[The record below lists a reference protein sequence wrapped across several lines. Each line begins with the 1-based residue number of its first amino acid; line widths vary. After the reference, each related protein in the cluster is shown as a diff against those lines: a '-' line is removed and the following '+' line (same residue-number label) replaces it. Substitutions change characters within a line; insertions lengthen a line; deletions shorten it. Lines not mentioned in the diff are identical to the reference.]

1 MTLPISLTLPHRSQR
16 NNFSTDTNPK
26 KRERSTEPALIFQ
39 RSEIIKCPRFL
50 AVDQPLLHIL
60 GLVILQNAFS
70 VSISIRHTPTHTC
83 SSSSNDLPVSL
94 SLRPPIPPL
103 PVLPDSQN
111 YGRCSQRL
119 WRILACCLSSASCR
133 PHSVGMYFP
142 PLYCFSSS
150 CILNDRAGIL
160 PLTLHLRILGN
171 APRAQ

>member
-1 MTLPISLTLPHRSQR
+1 M
-16 NNFSTDTNPK
+16 
-26 KRERSTEPALIFQ
+26 KRERSTPALIFQ

-70 VSISIRHTPTHTC
+70 VSISICHTPTHTC
-83 SSSSNDLPVSL
+83 SPSSNDLPVSL
-94 SLRPPIPPL
+94 SFRPSIPPL

-119 WRILACCLSSASCR
+119 RGILACCLSSASCR
-133 PHSVGMYFP
+133 THSVSMYSS
-142 PLYCFSSS
+142 PLYFLSSS
-150 CILNDRAGIL
+150 CILIVHAGIL

-171 APRAQ
+171 SPRAQ